1 MTQRGTTHGPQVESL
16 LSSTALPA
24 MLERNNMDRIFQR
37 AQGLRRPSDSSDG
50 ENPFSPQCRLQERH
64 RGYGSFVSGARQ
76 KSRRMRQWAKAAK
89 TKMSRGATK
98 EEEVE
103 LLEREDS

>member
-1 MTQRGTTHGPQVESL
+1 MTQHGATHGPAVESL
-16 LSSTALPA
+16 SPIALLA
-24 MLERNNMDRIFQR
+24 ERERNHMDSVFQR
-37 AQGLRRPSDSSDG
+37 AQGLRRASDSSDV
-50 ENPFSPQCRLQERH
+50 ENPFSPQCRLQERP

-76 KSRRMRQWAKAAK
+76 KSRRMRKWAK

-103 LLEREDS
+103 LLERED

>member
-1 MTQRGTTHGPQVESL
+1 
-16 LSSTALPA
+16 
-24 MLERNNMDRIFQR
+24 MDAVFKR
-37 AQGLRRPSDSSDG
+37 AQGLRRPSDSSNV
-50 ENPFSPQCRLQERH
+50 ENPFSPPSRLQERP

-76 KSRRMRQWAKAAK
+76 KSRKMKTWAK
-89 TKMSRGATK
+89 TKMSRGAKK